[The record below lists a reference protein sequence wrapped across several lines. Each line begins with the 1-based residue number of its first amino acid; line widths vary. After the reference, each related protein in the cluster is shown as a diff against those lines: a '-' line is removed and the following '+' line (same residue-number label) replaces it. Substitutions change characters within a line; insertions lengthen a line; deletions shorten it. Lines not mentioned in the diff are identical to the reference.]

1 MRQFRLPIPRLQMDI
16 TKSAAAATT
25 LAVDDNLDDTEIEQS
40 EEELDDE
47 NLIRY
52 YCYKG
57 FQYKDIGMFLQRKRG
72 QKMTLWTLKNGDPCR
87 AMNWREGM
95 HNMT

>member
-1 MRQFRLPIPRLQMDI
+1 MDI
-16 TKSAAAATT
+16 AKSAAAATT
-25 LAVDDNLDDTEIEQS
+25 LAVDDHLDDTEIEQS

-57 FQYKDIGMFLQRKRG
+57 F
-72 QKMTLWTLKNGDPCR
+72 
-87 AMNWREGM
+87 
-95 HNMT
+95 